1 MFAFL
6 SNRLGC
12 LGSIV
17 VSVIGTL
24 ILLAALRQEV
34 CDKEVNLASVFT
46 EKERF
51 ARSKYARQPDEL
63 CDPVHRG
70 EQSILSSDLC

>member
-34 CDKEVNLASVFT
+34 CDKEVNW
-46 EKERF
+46 R
-51 ARSKYARQPDEL
+51 
-63 CDPVHRG
+63 
-70 EQSILSSDLC
+70 LSSPKKNASPEASTRANPMSFAILFIAANNRY